1 MNCPYEYEV
10 NNMNDVR
17 ILSAGERGLV
27 IEFGNKIDPVV
38 NRKVHDL
45 SKLLKQWQ
53 DIGIHEV
60 VPTYRSLLVYFD
72 PLVLS
77 RQELTGKIDALLSQ
91 GGEGVIAAA
100 ETRLVTIPVCYGGE
114 YGPDIAFVA
123 EHSGLS
129 ETEVITIHTS
139 TPYLVYMLGFTPG
152 FPYLGGMSD
161 KIATPRLKQPRT
173 AIPAGSVGIA
183 GNQTGFYPVQSPGGW
198 QLIGQT
204 PVKGFDPRLEQP
216 FLLSAGDYVQFQ
228 SITAAEFEAIGAEA
242 AGGTY
247 RPAISQMRKG
257 GAVL

>member
-1 MNCPYEYEV
+1 
-10 NNMNDVR
+10 MNDVR
-17 ILSAGERGLV
+17 ILSAGEQGLV
-27 IEFGNKIDPVV
+27 IEFGDKVDPAV

-45 SKLLKQWQ
+45 SKLLQQ
-53 DIGIHEV
+53 QQNLGIREV

-72 PLVLS
+72 PLVVS
-77 RQELTGKIDALLSQ
+77 RRELTDQITKFLAA
-91 GGEGVIAAA
+91 GGADGSANT

-114 YGPDIAFVA
+114 YGPDLAFVA
-123 EHSGLS
+123 QHNGLS
-129 ETEVITIHTS
+129 EAEVIQIHTS

-216 FLLSAGDYVQFQ
+216 FLLCAGDYVQFQ
-228 SITAAEFEAIGAEA
+228 AITATEYDAIAAQAEA
-242 AGGTY
+242 GTY
-247 RPAISQMRKG
+247 RPVIGKMDQKG
-257 GAVL
+257 GAAL